1 MVPKTEIIYN
11 YDYAKRLYRGGENF
25 EDVWHRIIGIG
36 EDFERIYEEYADF
49 LLASVEKYTG
59 FVWEER
65 TPDFLPVYMA
75 DCESSFWQPLTLT
88 VDKNSTAMLE
98 DFIYQLV
105 HQNMSF
111 GFINEEER
119 KKCYSLVT
127 DRIMSDLG
135 LKKQKNAEWNLTK
148 KTIKEYLNK

>member
-25 EDVWHRIIGIG
+25 EDVWRRIIGVG
-36 EDFERIYEEYADF
+36 EDFEKIYEEYVDF

-65 TPDFLPVYMA
+65 TPDFLPIYMA
-75 DCESSFWQPLTLT
+75 DCETSFTPPLTLT
-88 VDKNSTAMLE
+88 VDKNPAAMLE

-135 LKKQKNAEWNLTK
+135 LKEKENEEWDLTK
-148 KTIKEYLNK
+148 KTIKEYLKK